1 MELELYKAVRSFAN
15 FSSKILE
22 KYLNSNQCDFQVV
35 LRDRVES
42 ILQNLFVLFDCLKYL
57 FIFCGST
64 NFVNICGI
72 NVLGIQIKE
81 KL

>member
-1 MELELYKAVRSFAN
+1 MEIELYKAVRSFAN

-35 LRDRVES
+35 LRDRV
-42 ILQNLFVLFDCLKYL
+42 FDCLKYL